1 MTTGRGIARETLRHN
16 PLNAVTAAVER
27 VTGENG
33 ETFIRKELREPSD
46 SVGPWAASS
55 DPRHWN
61 YWRRELEIYQD
72 PELRAQLQG
81 TGLVLPKAE
90 VEEHPG
96 HDLRDDEAAG
106 QVADAGWTPNG
117 EGGRRVPD
125 GERLADAGLGAHG
138 GWGPGGEGGGWGVLW
153 MEDVEGR
160 GGTEFELGDHAALA
174 RGCGRWQAGPGIVR
188 PWTSAG
194 FLREYSTTRVVPW
207 ELLDD
212 DAAWQQPLVGENWP
226 GGLRDAWGRLVA
238 HREELLRIVE
248 QSPRASCHLDL
259 WVCNAIRRPDGEI
272 ALLDWAFTGDG
283 AVGEDMGNHIPD
295 AVFDLFWPAER
306 LPELA
311 DTCITNY
318 FDGLREGGW
327 QGNPDD
333 VRRAVMASTVK
344 YAWLLPNLL
353 GQASNPSHQAY
364 HQQADSQ
371 HLFQQRGLAL
381 AFVADW
387 CATALKA

>member
-1 MTTGRGIARETLRHN
+1 MSLSRRVDRGAGRETLRHN

-27 VTGENG
+27 VVGEDG
-33 ETFIRKELREPSD
+33 ETFIRKELREPSG

-61 YWRRELEIYQD
+61 YWRRELEVYQD
-72 PELRAQLQG
+72 AELRAQLQG
-81 TGLVLPKAE
+81 TGLALPEAE
-90 VEEHPG
+90 LEEHKSS
-96 HDLRDDEAAG
+96 A
-106 QVADAGWTPNG
+106 
-117 EGGRRVPD
+117 
-125 GERLADAGLGAHG
+125 
-138 GWGPGGEGGGWGVLW
+138 VLYL
-153 MEDVEGR
+153 EDV
-160 GGTEFELGDHAALA
+160 GGQAGTGFGLEDHAALA
-174 RGCGRWQAGPGIVR
+174 KGCGRWQARPALVR
-188 PWTSAG
+188 PWTSSG
-194 FLREYSTTRVVPW
+194 FLRDYSTTRDVPW

-212 DAAWQQPLVGENWP
+212 DAAWAQPLVADNWP
-226 GGLRDAWGRLVA
+226 SGLRAAWEQLVA
-238 HREELLRIVE
+238 HRNELLAIVE
-248 QSPRASCHLDL
+248 QSPRAGCHLDL

-283 AVGEDMGNHIPD
+283 AVGEDLGNHIPD

-311 DTCITNY
+311 ETCITSY
-318 FDGLREGGW
+318 LEGLREGGW
-327 QGNPDD
+327 RGDPYY

-344 YAWLLPNLL
+344 YAWLLPGLL
-353 GQASNPSHQAY
+353 GQASNPSHKAY

-387 CATALKA
+387 CAEALKG

>member
-1 MTTGRGIARETLRHN
+1 VITGSPTARETLRHN
-16 PLNAVTAAVER
+16 PLNAVTATIER

-33 ETFIRKELREPSD
+33 ETYIRKELREPSD

-61 YWRRELEIYQD
+61 YWRRELELYQD

-81 TGLVLPKAE
+81 TGLVLPKAD
-90 VEEHPG
+90 VTEHTDHG
-96 HDLRDDEAAG
+96 EAAG
-106 QVADAGWTPNG
+106 LVAD
-117 EGGRRVPD
+117 GGRVP
-125 GERLADAGLGAHG
+125 ESH
-138 GWGPGGEGGGWGVLW
+138 GGGWGVLW

-188 PWTSAG
+188 PWTSTG
-194 FLREYSTTRVVPW
+194 FLRDYSTTRVVPW

-212 DAAWQQPLVGENWP
+212 DAAWQQPLVVENWP
-226 GGLRDAWGRLVA
+226 AGLRAAWGRLVA

-318 FDGLREGGW
+318 LEGLREGGW
-327 QGNPDD
+327 RGNPDD

-387 CATALKA
+387 CAEALS